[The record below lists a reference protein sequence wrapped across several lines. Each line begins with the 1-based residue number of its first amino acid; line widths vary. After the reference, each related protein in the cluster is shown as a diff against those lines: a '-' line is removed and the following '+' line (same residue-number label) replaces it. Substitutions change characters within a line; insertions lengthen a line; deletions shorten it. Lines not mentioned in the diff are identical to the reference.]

1 MHHLSLHR
9 HNDTDI
15 AKCQNEAVLS
25 YWAANMISNVV
36 LLDFQLLI
44 FIASNVCIFLSEVFA
59 NSPFFISAEVAGAL
73 DGGLDFF
80 FLFFFLLIILHFSI
94 FR

>member
-1 MHHLSLHR
+1 MHYLSLHR
-9 HNDTDI
+9 HNDTDK

-25 YWAANMISNVV
+25 YWATNMISNVV

-44 FIASNVCIFLSEVFA
+44 FLSSNVCIFLSEVFA

-80 FLFFFLLIILHFSI
+80 FPFLFLFIILHFSI